1 MSSEF
6 KRLLKLD
13 VSDLETAE
21 SRWKKL
27 SDQLE
32 RSRDAHRHRVT
43 GPLHEEWQGEAA
55 KSALDTMEKHES
67 QLGIATQ
74 QAMLIQTT
82 LGTAAQELAAAR
94 SDLRRAVRAA
104 EDDGFEVTDD
114 GVINPPAGGPSQY
127 GGSLDGHRDAMNRAL
142 KRAQDANDQA
152 VADLGRLESQVLTSP
167 GGWQDTAIDA
177 NEVSRHAGV
186 RVSDIPLNDL
196 EGENSRWWAG
206 LSDEKKELY
215 LAAYPGIIGGMRGLP
230 SDARDEANRTVLD
243 KELEELHS
251 KNPRESLETEGNAYL
266 KRRRNL
272 LALKDAL
279 DEADGGP
286 ERKQP
291 YLLMLDPEDD
301 GKAAVALGNP
311 DRADHTAVLV
321 PGTDTTLG
329 SAPGQLSRIDRL
341 HDAATREAAPNE
353 RVSTVWW
360 LGYDAPEWEG
370 GKKWDNGGV
379 STEDRANEGA
389 PDLRRF
395 VGGLR
400 ESHHGSPTHMTV
412 IGHSY
417 GSTTVGVAASG
428 DGGLG
433 ADDIVGVGSP
443 GMHVNEAEDLNIDPE
458 HVWIGNSR
466 NDEIVDGFSDFNLG
480 DNPAEE
486 PFGGNNFYVD
496 PKGGHSDYW
505 NEDSKALENQGRII
519 AGERPRTVPKDDNDW
534 PLLPD

>member
-6 KRLLKLD
+6 TRLFKLD

-21 SRWKKL
+21 SGWKKL

-55 KSALDTMEKHES
+55 KTALDTMEKHES
-67 QLGIATQ
+67 QLALATQ

-82 LGTAAQELAAAR
+82 LGTAAQELTAAR

-142 KRAQDANDQA
+142 KRAQDANDRA
-152 VADLGRLESQVLTSP
+152 VADLGRLESKVLTSP
-167 GGWQDTAIDA
+167 GGRQDTAMDA

-215 LAAYPGIIGGMRGLP
+215 LAAYPGIIGAMSGLP
-230 SDARDEANRTVLD
+230 SDVRDEANRTVLD
-243 KELEELHS
+243 QKLEELNS

-272 LALKDAL
+272 LALRDAL

-329 SAPGQLSRIDRL
+329 SAQGQLSRIDRL

-443 GMHVNEAEDLNIDPE
+443 GMHVNEAGDLNIDPD

-466 NDEIVDGFSDFNLG
+466 NDEIVDDFSDFNLG
-480 DNPAEE
+480 DNPAEK

-505 NEDSKALENQGRII
+505 NDDSKALENQGRII

-534 PLLPD
+534 PLYPG